1 MKHIRTMS
9 KVEVSHAQMGA
20 SEIVTLVVSILS
32 ALAAI
37 LTTVVPLVSEKS

>member
-9 KVEVSHAQMGA
+9 KVEVSRAQMGA
-20 SEIVTLVVSILS
+20 GEIVTLVVSILS

-37 LTTVVPLVSEKS
+37 MTTIVPLISEKS